1 MSNDAEGGS
10 SPRVPQDG
18 KDKARRELSTG
29 DGDAWAVVSYLIA
42 GVGFWGLVGWLL
54 DRWMGT
60 GFMVMIGVF
69 VGFAGAFYLIVR
81 RFGKG

>member
-1 MSNDAEGGS
+1 MSNDANSGPSGT
-10 SPRVPQDG
+10 PKGDG
-18 KDKARRELSTG
+18 RGKRPAYPGG

-54 DRWMGT
+54 DRWLDT
-60 GFMVMIGVF
+60 SWLVMIGVF
-69 VGFAGAFYLIVR
+69 VGFAGAFYLIIR